1 MVYAAVPAPYGALI
15 TVRREDPVHVRS
27 ALAPLAAVAAL
38 TLLLSGCAGSDEDTG
53 ETAEATEQTSPLSEY
68 LDVLYGGDLSPE
80 EQERKAAEE
89 QARVEELVAEC
100 MQEQGFEYTPQTFSG
115 GYVSSSDVEYEPDDR
130 DWVAQYGYGAVNSP
144 FNEEPVP
151 EEEYVDP
158 NADYLESLSESE
170 QQAFYEA
177 LSGPAPDEDEL
188 AEDGSYEYD
197 WTTAGCQGAAQH
209 EVSGEDLSQSDEFES
224 LFAAIDEHYTGMA
237 SWPGMAELDAE
248 WAACMDA
255 AGHGGHA
262 TQTDAV
268 NSVYE
273 ELNRFYED
281 VATSEDGVP
290 TGEPDQAALD
300 ALAERE
306 VELALADLDCREEVD
321 YRDRSTEIT
330 REVEEQFIEDHRAEL
345 DALVAAA
352 ERD

>member
-1 MVYAAVPAPYGALI
+1 MVYAAVPAPYGALR
-15 TVRREDPVHVRS
+15 TVRREASVHVRS
-27 ALAPLAAVAAL
+27 ALAPLSAVAAVV
-38 TLLLSGCAGSDEDTG
+38 LLLSGCSGSDGDAGGT
-53 ETAEATEQTSPLSEY
+53 TDAAEQTSPLSEY
-68 LDVLYGGDLSPE
+68 LDAVYGGDLSPE
-80 EQERKAAEE
+80 EQERQFAEE
-89 QARVEELVAEC
+89 QARVEELVARC
-100 MQEQGFEYTPQTFSG
+100 MQDQGFEYTPQTASDTF
-115 GYVSSSDVEYEPDDR
+115 VSSSDVEYEPDDR

-158 NADYLESLSESE
+158 NADYVASLSESE

-177 LSGPAPDEDEL
+177 LSGPVPDEDEL
-188 AEDGSYEYD
+188 AEGGSYEYD

-209 EVSGEDLSQSDEFES
+209 EVSGEDLSQSEEFKP
-224 LFAAIDEHYTGMA
+224 LFEAIDELYTGMT
-237 SWPGMAELDAE
+237 SWPGMTELDGE
-248 WAACMDA
+248 WATCMEA

-262 TQTDAV
+262 TQADAQ

-273 ELNRFYED
+273 ELNGIYED
-281 VATSEDGVP
+281 VATSEEGTP

-330 REVEEQFIEDHRAEL
+330 REVEEQFIDDHRAEL